1 MAQDTLNT
9 FLDAIV
15 ASPSPYTA
23 LDRQYVANRIYALVG
38 DGTPQDATSSDPID
52 LVAALVA
59 TAIAHGKINDTPSE
73 REILDAQLMDLMTPL
88 PSALNRGFWDRYQI
102 SPSTATDWFYQL
114 SRDNNYIKTRNI
126 ARNVV
131 FDADTAA
138 GQLEITINL
147 SKPEKDPKAIAAAR
161 NQPKTGYPLDQLCMT
176 NEGYLGRLGYPA
188 RSNHR
193 IVRVMLGGET
203 WGFQYSPYAYFTE
216 HAIFLSQEH
225 RPMKV
230 DQHAFTNLLEIVRQF
245 PTYFVGSNAD
255 LPIVGGSMLSHDHYQ
270 GGKHT
275 FPMMK
280 APLDREFDVDVP
292 GVTAG
297 VVQWPMTDLRLR
309 GQHPEDLV
317 NAAVKIMDRW
327 VDYSDDSVDVR
338 AYTDGTRHHTITPIA
353 YRDGQD
359 FVLDLVLRDNQT
371 SAQYPDGIFH
381 PHQDVQHIK
390 KENIGL
396 IEVMGRAIL
405 PARLKSEMAE
415 VTKYLLDQPNQ
426 MAEMHRAWADQ
437 LKQAHQITAENVTG
451 IVHQAM
457 GDVFARVLADAG
469 VFKRDQAGQAAL
481 DRFLRDLI

>member
-1 MAQDTLNT
+1 MAQDTLQA
-9 FLDAIV
+9 FLDRIV

-23 LDRQYVANRIYALVG
+23 LDKQYVENRIYALIG
-38 DGTPQDATSSDPID
+38 DGQTQPADGDDPID
-52 LVAALVA
+52 LVNALVE
-59 TAIAHGKINDTPSE
+59 TAIAHQKINDTPSE

-102 SPSTATDWFYQL
+102 SPTTATDWFYQL
-114 SRDNNYIKTRNI
+114 SRANNYIKTRNI

-131 FDADTAA
+131 FDAQTDA
-138 GQLEITINL
+138 GKLEITINL

-193 IVRVMLGGET
+193 IVRLTLGGET

-275 FPMMK
+275 FPMML
-280 APLDREFDVDVP
+280 APLDREFDLGIA

-297 VVQWPMTDLRLR
+297 VVQWPMTDLRLKGKR
-309 GQHPEDLV
+309 PEDLI

-327 VDYSDDSVDVR
+327 VDYSDESVDVR

-353 YRDGQD
+353 YRDGAD

-371 SAQYPDGIFH
+371 SSQYPDGIFH

-415 VTKYLLDQPNQ
+415 VTKYIAGEPNQ
-426 MAEMHRAWADQ
+426 IAAMHQAWADD
-437 LKQAHQITAENVTG
+437 LKQTHQVTAQNATA
-451 IVHQAM
+451 IVHQAI

-469 VFKRDQAGQAAL
+469 VFKRNTEGQAAL
-481 DRFLRDLI
+481 DRFLTKLV